1 MSFKIF
7 FDRVAESFIT
17 DIPLIRILS
26 LNKFA
31 LRNKSLLIL
40 LKSSPK
46 IDLKKLLE
54 KGLSAKTENEAFSE
68 FKFLYFSY
76 SLLLFNAIFS
86 ILSAE
91 FEIMEILSIIF
102 LKIVSLLI
110 SISVLF
116 CRVIIVKL
124 LFFLLCLC

>member
-1 MSFKIF
+1 MYLKQVVK
-7 FDRVAESFIT
+7 RQQNAGNLLHN
-17 DIPLIRILS
+17 P
-26 LNKFA
+26 
-31 LRNKSLLIL
+31 LLIL

-54 KGLSAKTENEAFSE
+54 KGLSAKTEIEAFSE

-91 FEIMEILSIIF
+91 FEIM
-102 LKIVSLLI
+102 
-110 SISVLF
+110 
-116 CRVIIVKL
+116 
-124 LFFLLCLC
+124 